1 MEPGSALAAVCT
13 WICDQSILALKSYAR
28 QATAFRSKVTPE
40 SPLEPRALESWVN
53 FIPIVSE
60 TGW

>member
-13 WICDQSILALKSYAR
+13 WICDQSIPALKSYAR

-40 SPLEPRALESWVN
+40 SPLEPRALESWV
-53 FIPIVSE
+53 S
-60 TGW
+60 